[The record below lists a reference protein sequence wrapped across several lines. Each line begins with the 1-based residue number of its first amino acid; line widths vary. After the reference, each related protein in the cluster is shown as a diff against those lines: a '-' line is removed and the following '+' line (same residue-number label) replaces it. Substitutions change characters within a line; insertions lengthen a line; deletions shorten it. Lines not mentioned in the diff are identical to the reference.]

1 MLHVKNLTVSYKA
14 VETVKAALENI
25 SFDVEDGEFILLCGP
40 SGCGKTT
47 LALSLTGLIPQARSV
62 DMNGSVSI
70 EGLDTKTAPILQ
82 LSGRIGIVFQNP
94 ETQLFQTRVEEEVSF
109 APHNLGLD
117 ANEVFERTSAA
128 LAGTGILHLRNRLLR
143 TLSSGEKQRVAIASV
158 LSMRPKILVLDE
170 PTANLDWLGVEEVM
184 QTLKCLNRELKI
196 TVIIV
201 EHRLSAVFGLATRM
215 LVMKEGHITA
225 DVHDQNITAE
235 KKRFAQLG
243 LRFPWHHVQ
252 RGLERYIPEGIEPPV
267 LGVEPLVTLTNVTA
281 AYRHTAVIE
290 DINLSIHPGEFIAL
304 VGKNGTGKSTLARV
318 IAGLH
323 RQWHG
328 RITWKK
334 SLKRL
339 PAGRRVGL
347 IFQNPSAQLLL
358 DTVEEELTFAPEN
371 FGMNAPARIQTILQ
385 ALDLAGLRHR
395 LPVTLS
401 LGEIQRTVLG
411 ASLTADPAL
420 IILDEPTIGQ
430 DWAHLSSFMIFLQ
443 RLSQS
448 GRAVLVITHDD
459 KLVCRFA
466 KRVVYIE
473 GGHIAADGM
482 PPRGRWSARTLEEAV

>member
-1 MLHVKNLTVSYKA
+1 MLHVKNLTVSYRSPKTA
-14 VETVKAALENI
+14 PAALDNI
-25 SFDVEDGEFILLCGP
+25 SFDVENGEFILLCGP

-47 LALSLTGLIPQARSV
+47 LALSLTGLIPQTQRV
-62 DMNGSVSI
+62 VMKGSVLI
-70 EGLDTKTAPILQ
+70 DGLDTKTVPVRRLA
-82 LSGRIGIVFQNP
+82 GHIGIVFQNP
-94 ETQLFQTRVEEEVSF
+94 ETQLFQSQVEEEISF
-109 APHNLGLD
+109 APHNMGLD
-117 ANEVFERTSAA
+117 EREVSERTSFA

-184 QTLKCLNRELKI
+184 QTLKHLNRELQI
-196 TVIIV
+196 TVIII

-215 LVMKEGHITA
+215 LVMENGRIWA
-225 DVHDQNITAE
+225 DLDRPDIGDQ
-235 KKRFAQLG
+235 KGSFMRLG
-243 LRFPWHHVQ
+243 LRFPWGHVQ

-267 LGVEPLVTLTNVTA
+267 RNDEPLVSLRDVTA
-281 AYRHTAVIE
+281 GYQNTVVLRNI
-290 DINLSIHPGEFIAL
+290 DFSIHSGEFIAL

-323 RQWHG
+323 SQWRG

-339 PAGRRVGL
+339 PAGRRAGF
-347 IFQNPSAQLLL
+347 IFQNPSSQLLF
-358 DTVEEELTFAPEN
+358 DTVEEELAFAPEN
-371 FGMNAPARIQTILQ
+371 FRMNVSARVQAVMK
-385 ALDLAGLRHR
+385 ALDLAGSRHR
-395 LPVTLS
+395 TPVAQS

-411 ASLTADPAL
+411 AVLTADPAL

-430 DWAHLSSFMIFLQ
+430 DWAHLSAFMIFLQ
-443 RLSQS
+443 DLSRS
-448 GRAVLVITHDD
+448 GRSVLVITHDD

-466 KRVVYIE
+466 RRVVHLE
-473 GGHIAADGM
+473 KGRIAADGI